1 MIFKQ
6 IFDFAYILLIN
17 GQILIF
23 RFYEYFFVF
32 RGYLVIIVNN
42 YLHFVIF
49 SAKIAIKTFWRKN
62 RKNKKL
68 NFHNVNNQ
76 RGVN

>member
-6 IFDFAYILLIN
+6 IFDFAYILLIK
-17 GQILIF
+17 GQILVF

-49 SAKIAIKTFWRKN
+49 SAKIAIKTF
-62 RKNKKL
+62 
-68 NFHNVNNQ
+68 
-76 RGVN
+76 

>member
-1 MIFKQ
+1 MIFEQ

-49 SAKIAIKTFWRKN
+49 SAKIAIKTF
-62 RKNKKL
+62 
-68 NFHNVNNQ
+68 
-76 RGVN
+76 